1 MGGAVF
7 LESICALFGPGFFC
21 RVTQNYAR
29 NYSFRRRRVSLF
41 CFERQGGGGEE
52 EEKEED
58 KAFLVCLVFSN
69 N

>member
-41 CFERQGGGGEE
+41 CFERQGGGEE

-58 KAFLVCLVFSN
+58 KAFLMCLVFSN